1 VKSGGHLD
9 DRHQPAVLSAQL
21 RELIGV
27 AETARIGERPLDFFG
42 AGEGGR

>member
-1 VKSGGHLD
+1 LQAGRHLD
-9 DRHQPAVLSAQL
+9 HRRQPAVLSTQL

-27 AETARIGERPLDFFG
+27 AKRAWVGERPLDFFG

>member
-1 VKSGGHLD
+1 
-9 DRHQPAVLSAQL
+9 VLSAQL